1 MHKLSRRGVL
11 CLLGAGAL
19 LSAGCMTKPML
30 PPNADGTYCFAVGK
44 WYHRTLTCTTS
55 PIPSEQVEAAAKRF
69 EAAPGMLTVYIVRK
83 RWGDAANQV
92 RLTVDGGEP
101 MVMTPESFV
110 RLRMRPGSHT
120 ITAVWSEGSTEL
132 AVTGAAGEMRVVE
145 LVGSVW
151 AWGSTYRLEHGDA
164 AKGRS
169 RVSRLRLV
177 ADLQ

>member
-69 EAAPGMLTVYIVRK
+69 EAGRK
-83 RWGDAANQV
+83 AG
-92 RLTVDGGEP
+92 RLHG
-101 MVMTPESFV
+101 
-110 RLRMRPGSHT
+110 RPGRY
-120 ITAVWSEGSTEL
+120 STGL
-132 AVTGAAGEMRVVE
+132 SLDFGLG
-145 LVGSVW
+145 
-151 AWGSTYRLEHGDA
+151 
-164 AKGRS
+164 
-169 RVSRLRLV
+169 
-177 ADLQ
+177 